1 VRATY
6 HRRAPAV
13 RAAGAEY
20 VQADLRL
27 SEDCQRAVAG
37 CDVVFMCAA
46 ATSGAAVMTS
56 TPLAH
61 VTPNVVMNA
70 HTLEAAHAAGVG
82 RFVFV
87 SSSAAYPPTADRPVR
102 EDEMFSGEPSEVYYS
117 VAWMKRYTEILCRI
131 YAEKI
136 AKPMPALVVRPANV
150 YGPHDKFDFATSHVT
165 AALMRRVIERHR
177 PLEVWGT
184 GDDIRDLIY
193 VDDFVDGVLLALEKA
208 GPFFA
213 VNIASGRGHSI
224 KEVLRTLLE
233 VDGYHDADVRF
244 DPTKPRTVAARPIDT
259 TVAREQ
265 LGFTPRIDLREGL
278 RRTVEWYRRERLRG

>member
-1 VRATY
+1 
-6 HRRAPAV
+6 
-13 RAAGAEY
+13 
-20 VQADLRL
+20 
-27 SEDCQRAVAG
+27 
-37 CDVVFMCAA
+37 
-46 ATSGAAVMTS
+46 MTT

-70 HTLEAAHAAGVG
+70 RILEAAHAAAVG
-82 RFVFV
+82 RFVFI
-87 SSSAAYPPTADRPVR
+87 SSSAAYPPTGDRPVR
-102 EDEMFSGEPSEVYYS
+102 EDEMFSAEPSEVYYS

-136 AKPMPALVVRPANV
+136 ATPMPALIVRPANV

-184 GDDIRDLIY
+184 GDDVRNLIY
-193 VDDFVDGVLLALEKA
+193 VDDFVDGLLLALEKA
-208 GPFFA
+208 GPFLA

-224 KEVLRTLLE
+224 KEILRTLLE
-233 VDGYHDADVRF
+233 IDGYHDADVRF

-259 TVAREQ
+259 TLARER
-265 LGFTPRIDLREGL
+265 LGFTPRIDLHEGL
-278 RRTVEWYRRERLRG
+278 RRTVDWYRRERLGG

>member
-1 VRATY
+1 M
-6 HRRAPAV
+6 
-13 RAAGAEY
+13 EY

-27 SEDCQRAVAG
+27 PDDCRRAVDG
-37 CDVVFMCAA
+37 MQVVFMCAA
-46 ATSGAAVMTS
+46 ATSGAAVMTA

-70 HTLEAAHAAGVG
+70 HMLEAAHAAGAG
-82 RFVFV
+82 RFVFI
-87 SSSAAYPPTADRPVR
+87 SSSAAYPPTGDRPVR

-117 VAWMKRYTEILCRI
+117 VAWMKRYAEILCRI

-136 AKPMPALVVRPANV
+136 GKPMPTLVVRPSNV
-150 YGPHDKFDFATSHVT
+150 YGPNDKFDFATSHVT
-165 AALMRRVIERHR
+165 AALIRRVIERHQ

-184 GDDIRDLIY
+184 GEDVRDLIY
-193 VDDFVDGVLLALEKA
+193 VDDFVDGVLLALERTE
-208 GPFFA
+208 PSFV
-213 VNIASGRGHSI
+213 VNLAAGRGHSV
-224 KEVLRTLLE
+224 KEILTTILE

-259 TVAREQ
+259 TLARER

-278 RRTVEWYRRERLRG
+278 RRTVEWYRRERTRG